1 MRKLLLFT
9 IVLLSGFAFTGR
21 LLYLQVLDDSFLGL
35 SESNAIKRV
44 YDYPQRGHIYDRENK
59 LLVSNQP
66 SYDVMVIPREVKAFD
81 TLEFCGL
88 LKMDKEK
95 LMERLDKARVYSPR
109 LPSVIIPQ
117 LTKSEF
123 AYLQEK
129 MRKYEGFYIQKRSLR
144 DYQIDYGANFLGYI
158 AEVNNRDIKENPY
171 YQSGDL
177 TGRQG
182 VEEFYEKALRGVK
195 GVKYIQ
201 KDRFN
206 RDIGQYKKGSL
217 DTLPQKGKDLQ
228 LTIDSELQKYGEEL
242 MVNKRGGIVAL
253 EPSTGQILAL
263 VAAPSYDPSL
273 LVGRERSKNFT
284 DLYLDS
290 ISKPLFDRVLKGE
303 YPPGSPFKTL
313 NALIALQE
321 GVVDT
326 QETFACNGGFYYAR
340 GQKMGCHHHKSP
352 LSMVPGI
359 AYSCNAYFGNVYL
372 RIIEKYATPQEGID
386 AWKKH
391 LESFGLNNYMG
402 YDLPNGS
409 KGKIPGSESYN
420 RTYDYPTYKW
430 YATATISNAIGQ
442 GEVLTT
448 PMQLANVT
456 AAIANRGWFY
466 TPHIIK
472 SIENVEKKI
481 PEEYRTKHHTTIDP
495 KYFEPVVQGMADVY
509 THGTAATMQ
518 IPGVEMCGKT
528 GTSENFIKIDG
539 ERVQLTDHSIF
550 VAFAPKD
557 NPKIAIAVFVE
568 NGYWGSRYAGKIASL
583 MAEKYLKGTI
593 TRTDLQDWIL
603 DPKNS
608 LEEEYEK
615 PLSGKPFP
623 INDGK
628 KISGKLL
635 EDDKKISGKL

>member
-9 IVLLSGFAFTGR
+9 IVLISGFAFTGR
-21 LLYLQVLDDSFLGL
+21 LLYLQVLDDSFVGM
-35 SESNAIKRV
+35 SENNAIKRV
-44 YDYPQRGHIYDRENK
+44 YDYPQRGHIYDRDGN

-66 SYDVMVIPREVKAFD
+66 SYDVMVIPREVKPFD

-95 LMERLDKARVYSPR
+95 LMERLDKACVYSPR

-144 DYQIDYGANFLGYI
+144 DYQIKYGANFLGYI
-158 AEVNNRDIKENPY
+158 AEVNNRDIKKNPY

-177 TGRQG
+177 IGRQG
-182 VEEFYEKALRGVK
+182 VEEYYEDALHGVK

-206 RDIGQYKKGSL
+206 RDIGPYKNGSL
-217 DTLPQKGKDLQ
+217 DTLPQKGKDLN

-242 MVNKRGGIVAL
+242 MKNKRGGIVAL
-253 EPSTGQILAL
+253 EPSTGQMLAL
-263 VAAPSYDPSL
+263 VAAPNYDPDL

-303 YPPGSPFKTL
+303 YSPGSPFKTL

-326 QETFACNGGFYYAR
+326 NEAFACHGGYRYGR
-340 GQKMGCHHHKSP
+340 GRLFGCHHHKSP
-352 LSMVPGI
+352 LSMVQGI
-359 AYSCNAYFGNVYL
+359 AYSCNAYFANVYL
-372 RIIEKYATPQEGID
+372 RTIEKYPTPQEGID

-391 LESFGLNNYMG
+391 LESFGLNQYMG

-409 KGKIPGSESYN
+409 KGKIPGSEL
-420 RTYDYPTYKW
+420 YDRVYPNHNW
-430 YATATISNAIGQ
+430 YSTATISNSIGQ
-442 GEVLTT
+442 GEVMTT

-472 SIENVEKKI
+472 SIEGDTAKI
-481 PEEYRTKHHTTIDP
+481 PIEYRTKHITTIEP
-495 KYFEPVVQGMADVY
+495 KYFEPVIEGMAQVY
-509 THGTAATMQ
+509 DYGTAASLQ
-518 IPGVEMCGKT
+518 IPGIEMCGKT
-528 GTSENFIKIDG
+528 GTSENYTKING
-539 ERVQLTDHSIF
+539 NRMQLTDHSIF

-568 NGYWGSRYAGKIASL
+568 NGYWGSRYAGRIASL
-583 MAEKYLKGTI
+583 MAEKYIKGKI
-593 TRTDLQDWIL
+593 TRTDLQDWVL
-603 DPKNS
+603 NHS

-635 EDDKKISGKL
+635 KDDKKISGKL